1 MSELNDWW
9 VETARKEIDDM
20 TAKMVE
26 YGGNGRAEDLIQIG
40 QTLALTS
47 GRKVDDEE
55 ATELGIYF
63 YLIGKMARWTAA
75 VVEGDRPSDDTLH
88 DISVYT
94 RMAQRARHSGG
105 WPN

>member
-1 MSELNDWW
+1 MDELSKWW
-9 VETARKEIDDM
+9 VESAHKEIADM
-20 TAKMVE
+20 TIKMVE

-40 QTLALTS
+40 QTLAATA
-47 GRKVDDEE
+47 GRKIDDEE

-63 YLIGKMARWTAA
+63 YLVGKIARWTAA

-88 DISVYT
+88 DISVYV
-94 RMAQRARHSGG
+94 RMAQRTRFAGG

>member
-1 MSELNDWW
+1 MSELHEWW
-9 VETARKEIDDM
+9 VEMARQEIEPM
-20 TAKMVE
+20 LGKMVE

-40 QTLALTS
+40 QTVALTA

-94 RMAQRARHSGG
+94 RMTQRARHSGG

>member
-1 MSELNDWW
+1 MEELNRWW
-9 VETARKEIDDM
+9 LETAHKEITEM

-40 QTLALTS
+40 RTIALTS
-47 GRKVDDEE
+47 GREVDDGE

-75 VVEGDRPSDDTLH
+75 VVEQDRPSDDTLH
-88 DISVYT
+88 DISVYI
-94 RMAQRARHSGG
+94 RMAQRARYAGG

>member
-1 MSELNDWW
+1 MSDLDRWW
-9 VETARKEIDDM
+9 AEMARNEIQPM
-20 TAKMVE
+20 MAKMVE

-40 QTLALTS
+40 QTIALTA

-75 VVEGDRPSDDTLH
+75 VVEGSRPSDDTLH
-88 DISVYT
+88 DISIYT
-94 RMAQRARHSGG
+94 RMAQRARYAGG

>member
-1 MSELNDWW
+1 MEELTQWW
-9 VETARKEIDDM
+9 MKSAHDEIVPM
-20 TAKMVE
+20 AAKMVE
-26 YGGNGRAEDLIQIG
+26 YGGNGRAEDLLQIG
-40 QTLALTS
+40 HTLAATQN
-47 GRKVDDEE
+47 RKVDDEE

-63 YLIGKMARWTAA
+63 YLVGKMARWTAA

-88 DISVYT
+88 DISIYT

>member
-1 MSELNDWW
+1 MNELTQWW
-9 VETARKEIDDM
+9 LEMAKNEIEPM

-40 QTLALTS
+40 QTIALTA
-47 GRKVDDEE
+47 GRKIGDEE

-75 VVEGDRPSDDTLH
+75 VVEGDRPSDDTLS
-88 DISVYT
+88 DISIYT
-94 RMAQRARHSGG
+94 RMAQRARHAGG

>member
-1 MSELNDWW
+1 M
-9 VETARKEIDDM
+9 ARNEIQPM
-20 TAKMVE
+20 MAKMVE

-40 QTLALTS
+40 QTIALTA
-47 GRKVDDEE
+47 GRKVNDEE

-75 VVEGDRPSDDTLH
+75 VVEGSRPSDDTLH
-88 DISVYT
+88 DISIYT
-94 RMAQRARHSGG
+94 RMAQRARYAGG

>member
-1 MSELNDWW
+1 MNELTQWW
-9 VETARKEIDDM
+9 LEMAKNEIEPM
-20 TAKMVE
+20 TNKMVE

-40 QTLALTS
+40 QTIALTA
-47 GRKVDDEE
+47 GRTIDDEE

-75 VVEGDRPSDDTLH
+75 VVEGDRPSDDTLN
-88 DISVYT
+88 DISIYT